1 MERGCTPTYQ
11 RLHQR
16 LQPRVSEAAAPCIR
30 GCHPTHLQEN
40 LSLSAW
46 KGLAGVPKVGRRDE
60 HAHPSGVE
68 LEEQAD
74 DPDGSPFPAQ
84 CRGMVTA
91 PSWWCHSS
99 LPRPPRGP
107 TLSAPRLRCA
117 LGTSRSAAQG
127 PMGGCGAAVRPAEV
141 ADPAVWS
148 TQVQLRHP

>member
-1 MERGCTPTYQ
+1 MERGSTPTYQ
-11 RLHQR
+11 RVHQR
-16 LQPRVSEAAAPCIR
+16 LPPRVSEAAALCIR

-84 CRGMVTA
+84 CRGMITA

-99 LPRPPRGP
+99 LPRPPGGQLSRLLGCA
-107 TLSAPRLRCA
+107 TLSARAAAPLR
-117 LGTSRSAAQG
+117 AQWE
-127 PMGGCGAAVRPAEV
+127 AAVRP
-141 ADPAVWS
+141 
-148 TQVQLRHP
+148 